1 MDNAART
8 PSARSRSA
16 RWIPAVVVPAA
27 VVAAGIVVPSMA
39 ANAEV
44 VLPEKTPQQVL
55 ELAASSA
62 GASFS
67 GTVEQTSDL
76 GLPDVSSFQGQGG
89 AGDAT
94 SDALELLTGSHT
106 AEVFVDGT
114 DKQRVQVVEDL
125 AERDVVRDGD
135 SVWTW
140 DSASKEASHLTL
152 PDTSGTEVP
161 TALPDGTAVP
171 QTPAELASALLAAV
185 EPTTTVTASDN
196 VKVAGR
202 TAYQVVLT
210 PDDPAT
216 LVGSATL
223 TVDSETGVPLKVVVA
238 AKGQADPAVSIGFTA
253 VDFSAP
259 SSDVFAF
266 TPPAGADVTE
276 VPAPTGDDARAHHA
290 DGQASER
297 TVLGSGWSTIVGIAP
312 PAVDAGASAPTG
324 DAADDSSALLDQ
336 VLTPVDGGKV
346 LQTSVVS
353 VFVGDDGRVWA
364 GAVDA
369 DALQAAVAAQ

>member
-1 MDNAART
+1 MKKQ
-8 PSARSRSA
+8 S

-55 ELAASSA
+55 ELAASSS

-106 AEVFVDGT
+106 AKVFVDGT

-140 DSASKEASHLTL
+140 DSESKEASHLTL
-152 PDTSGTEVP
+152 PDTSGTGVP

-171 QTPAELASALLAAV
+171 QTPAELAATLLSAV
-185 EPTTTVTASDN
+185 EPTTTVIATDN

-238 AKGQADPAVSIGFTA
+238 AKGQADPAVSVGFTS

-259 SSDVFAF
+259 SSDVFDF
-266 TPPAGADVTE
+266 TPPAGAAVTE
-276 VPAPTGDDARAHHA
+276 VPAPGTGDARAHQG
-290 DGQASER
+290 GQAPEK
-297 TVLGSGWSTIVGIAP
+297 TVLGSGWSTIVGLAP
-312 PAVDAGASAPTG
+312 SATSGSASAGASS
-324 DAADDSSALLDQ
+324 DDGSALLDQ

-346 LQTSVVS
+346 LQTSLVS

>member
-1 MDNAART
+1 MDQAART
-8 PSARSRSA
+8 SSTRSRSA
-16 RWIPAVVVPAA
+16 RWIPALVVPVT

-55 ELAASSA
+55 ELAASSS
-62 GASFS
+62 GASLS

-89 AGDAT
+89 SGGDAT

-106 AEVFVDGT
+106 AKVYVDGT
-114 DKQRVQVVEDL
+114 SKQRVQVIDDL

-140 DSASKEASHLTL
+140 DSESKEASHLTL

-171 QTPAELASALLAAV
+171 RTPAELASALLSAV
-185 EPTTTVTASDN
+185 EPTTTVTATDN
-196 VKVAGR
+196 VKLAGR

-216 LVGSATL
+216 LVASATL

-238 AKGQADPAVSIGFTA
+238 AKGQADPAVSVGFTS

-290 DGQASER
+290 DGQAPEK
-297 TVLGSGWSTIVGIAP
+297 TVLGSGWSTIVGLAP
-312 PAVDAGASAPTG
+312 SPASAPTG
-324 DAADDSSALLDQ
+324 GAAGPDSALLDQ

-346 LQTSVVS
+346 LQTSLVS

>member
-1 MDNAART
+1 
-8 PSARSRSA
+8 
-16 RWIPAVVVPAA
+16 
-27 VVAAGIVVPSMA
+27 
-39 ANAEV
+39 
-44 VLPEKTPQQVL
+44 
-55 ELAASSA
+55 
-62 GASFS
+62 
-67 GTVEQTSDL
+67 
-76 GLPDVSSFQGQGG
+76 
-89 AGDAT
+89 
-94 SDALELLTGSHT
+94 
-106 AEVFVDGT
+106 
-114 DKQRVQVVEDL
+114 
-125 AERDVVRDGD
+125 
-135 SVWTW
+135 
-140 DSASKEASHLTL
+140 
-152 PDTSGTEVP
+152 VP

-171 QTPAELASALLAAV
+171 QTPGELASALLSAV
-185 EPTTTVTASDN
+185 EPTTTVTATDN
-196 VKVAGR
+196 VEVAGR

-210 PDDPAT
+210 PDDPTT

-238 AKGQADPAVSIGFTA
+238 AKGQADPAVSVGFTS

-290 DGQASER
+290 DGQAPEK
-297 TVLGSGWSTIVGIAP
+297 TVLGSGWSTIVGLAP
-312 PAVDAGASAPTG
+312 SATREPAPTG

-346 LQTSVVS
+346 LQTSLVS

-369 DALQAAVAAQ
+369 DALEAAVAAQ